1 MWSAS
6 RDYLMLAQEVLTRLK
21 VKPITKTKGEGARVV
36 GESVGEV
43 PVTVGA
49 RPLADVHERLLSEGG
64 SYADPHKNRDKWSCS
79 CNSLKQ
85 QRLWRIIHNH

>member
-49 RPLADVHERLLSEGG
+49 RPRLCENGKG
-64 SYADPHKNRDKWSCS
+64 IGVKENRPLRMTCI
-79 CNSLKQ
+79 
-85 QRLWRIIHNH
+85 RLFRAG

>member
-21 VKPITKTKGEGARVV
+21 AKPITKTKGEGARVV

-49 RPLADVHERLLSEGG
+49 RPKAEVHDRPLVEGG
-64 SYADPHKNRDKWSCS
+64 AYTDPHKNP
-79 CNSLKQ
+79 
-85 QRLWRIIHNH
+85 